1 MMKSRKSKYSAEDIA
16 ADLHRRIK
24 YGLRYSDGTYET
36 SPDMWDK
43 RDVRDVVVQTSKEL
57 DESGIGMC
65 HDVTRALIK
74 ALRKRRIRHVAMML
88 KGDAEP
94 RLPTHSFVVSGG
106 KGKYTVL
113 DPLSYDTGSK
123 GGYKSIDEAVADRI
137 ADWKK
142 EEEKGN
148 VTSARIPRKDW
159 KNRALLDFLHYN
171 AEKKASDA
179 KYSLKDDPTYED
191 ALKVFNKL
199 NFDDRANLVPRHP
212 DFLREVPDDMLFDR
226 QVAVDGYGN
235 PVGFQEFYSRKDKM
249 GRRLPPNNIIAVAP
263 EARGNGLA
271 RLMTEAA
278 VRKARK
284 EKIKR
289 LVWEA
294 FVDNEPSIRAALS
307 AGFRDATPKKAKT
320 YRKFVYDVE
329 KNAQAIAPEEIEAM
343 ARPHYADSGSHG
355 WNHIQD
361 VLASARRMRRKKLLK
376 KELAALMYHDS
387 SLLTGPRETHAEDS
401 AAIARR
407 ELADKFTKRQLTDIA
422 NAIAHHRASYEGRRK
437 SRLEDLVAAA
447 DRNIPDVDRSIL
459 RSYRYGLEHGMTED
473 EAVSNTL
480 QHMPDKYGTKG
491 YAYRNIPKIYLETY
505 GDELAKAQ
513 KGFDAVTAEKIR
525 SLVKAN
531 M

>member
-1 MMKSRKSKYSAEDIA
+1 MKHATTLSAEEMA
-16 ADLHRRIK
+16 ADLKKKLK
-24 YGLRYSDGTYET
+24 YGIRYSDGTYET

-43 RDVRDVVVQTSKEL
+43 RDAGDIVVQTPEEMN
-57 DESGIGMC
+57 ESGIGMC
-65 HDVTRALIK
+65 HDVTQAL
-74 ALRKRRIRHVAMML
+74 LRRLKENRIRGTAVML
-88 KGDAEP
+88 KGDHEP
-94 RLPTHSFVVSGG
+94 NLPTHSFVVT
-106 KGKYTVL
+106 KKDRKYTVL
-113 DPLSYDTGSK
+113 DPLSYDSGYK
-123 GGYKSIDEAVADRI
+123 GGYRSMDDAISGRID
-137 ADWKK
+137 DWKK
-142 EEEKGN
+142 EDEKGD
-148 VTSARIPRKDW
+148 VVSSKIRARDW
-159 KNRALLDFLHYN
+159 KKRGLLDFLRYGH
-171 AEKKASDA
+171 EKKAES
-179 KYSLKDDPTYED
+179 YSLKGDPTYED

-199 NFDDRANLVPRHP
+199 DFDDRANLVPRHP
-212 DFLREVPDDMLFDR
+212 DFLRKVPDDMLFDR
-226 QVAVDGYGN
+226 QVAVDGDGN
-235 PVGFQEFYSRKDKM
+235 PVGFQEFYLRKDKR
-249 GRRLPPNNIIAVAP
+249 GRHLPPHNIVAVAP

-271 RLMTEAA
+271 RLMAEAA

-294 FVDNEPSIRAALS
+294 FADNEPSIRAALS

-329 KNAQAIAPEEIEAM
+329 KKAQAISPEEIEAM
-343 ARPHYADSGSHG
+343 ARPHYPDEGSHG
-355 WNHIQD
+355 WNHIED
-361 VLASARRMRRKKLLK
+361 VLASARRMRRKELLK

-401 AAIARR
+401 AEIARK
-407 ELADKFTKRQLTDIA
+407 ELAGRFSKRQLADIA

-447 DRNIPDVDRSIL
+447 DRNIPDVDKSIL
-459 RSYRYGLEHGMTED
+459 RSYRYGLEHGMTEE